1 LEFFPIMA
9 AALELSGI
17 RKSFGEFAALND
29 AQLSAEFGEVHAL
42 LGENG
47 AGKSSLMNVAA
58 GLYSPDAGSIRI
70 AGVERRF
77 SGPREATMWGVGMIH
92 QHFKLVKR
100 FTVVENVLLANP
112 RGAFRSGKKAIEREV
127 REQADMLGFALD
139 PARRVD
145 TLSIAE
151 QQRVE
156 IIKVLVAG
164 AKILILDEPTAV
176 LTEGEAQRMLATVRE
191 IAARGAAVILVTH
204 KLRDVKAFAH
214 RVTIMRAGST
224 IATLDAAG
232 ATGHELTRLMV
243 GSNIVIPSRSSKPAG
258 EPRLIVTRLASDDG
272 QGHAPLT
279 DATFLVRAGEIYGIA
294 GVGGNGQTELAETL
308 VGGRRPKRGTI
319 EIRESGSETPIRVTS
334 ATTRE
339 RRDLG
344 VAAIPADRQTSGLAS
359 SLSIVDNFA
368 IGFVH
373 TGRFGSPVRVDRTA
387 MRCATKSAIVE
398 FDVQGVRSLNQRAAL
413 LSGGNAQKLILA
425 RELSREPSIII
436 AHSPSRGLDVRANA
450 AVSQRL
456 LAAREAGAAVLLIS
470 EDLDE
475 VLGIADRIGVMTRG
489 RIVAE
494 FDAPADRH
502 AVGRA
507 MLDHA

>member
-1 LEFFPIMA
+1 MA
-9 AALELSGI
+9 AVLELSGI

-308 VGGRRPKRGTI
+308 VGGRRPKRG
-319 EIRESGSETPIRVTS
+319 G
-334 ATTRE
+334 
-339 RRDLG
+339 
-344 VAAIPADRQTSGLAS
+344 
-359 SLSIVDNFA
+359 
-368 IGFVH
+368 
-373 TGRFGSPVRVDRTA
+373 
-387 MRCATKSAIVE
+387 
-398 FDVQGVRSLNQRAAL
+398 
-413 LSGGNAQKLILA
+413 
-425 RELSREPSIII
+425 
-436 AHSPSRGLDVRANA
+436 
-450 AVSQRL
+450 
-456 LAAREAGAAVLLIS
+456 
-470 EDLDE
+470 
-475 VLGIADRIGVMTRG
+475 
-489 RIVAE
+489 
-494 FDAPADRH
+494 
-502 AVGRA
+502 
-507 MLDHA
+507 

>member
-1 LEFFPIMA
+1 MA
-9 AALELSGI
+9 AALELNGI
-17 RKSFGEFAALND
+17 RKSFGEFLALHD
-29 AQLSAEFGEVHAL
+29 ARLSAEFGEVHAL

-70 AGVERRF
+70 AGVEHRL
-77 SGPREATMWGVGMIH
+77 SGPREAREQGVGMIH

-100 FTVVENVLLANP
+100 FTAVENVLLANP
-112 RGAFRSGKKAIEREV
+112 RGGFRGGKKAIEREV
-127 REQADMLGFALD
+127 REQAEKLGFALD
-139 PARRVD
+139 PSRRID

-164 AKILILDEPTAV
+164 AKILVLDEPTAV
-176 LTEGEAQRMLATVRE
+176 LAEGETQRLLATVRE
-191 IAARGAAVILVTH
+191 IALRGTAVILVTH

-214 RVTIMRAGST
+214 RVTIMRAGRT
-224 IATLDAAG
+224 VATLDAAN
-232 ATGHELTRLMV
+232 ASAQELTTLMV
-243 GSNIVIPSRSSKPAG
+243 GSNIVNPSRSSKPTGA
-258 EPRLIVTRLASDDG
+258 PRLIVSGLASGDG
-272 QGHAPLT
+272 QGRSPLV
-279 DATFLVRAGEIYGIA
+279 DATFTVRAGEIYGIA
-294 GVGGNGQTELAETL
+294 GVGGNGQTELAESL
-308 VGGRRPKRGTI
+308 VGSRLAAAGRI
-319 EIRESGSETPIRVTS
+319 EIKEPGLDTPISITN

-344 VAAIPADRQTSGLAS
+344 VAAIPADRQTSGLAC
-359 SLSIVDNFA
+359 SLSVVDNFA

-373 TGRFGSPVRVDRTA
+373 DGQFGSLARVDRAA
-387 MRCATKSAIVE
+387 MNRATEMAIAE
-398 FDVQGVRSLNQRAAL
+398 FDVQGVRTLSQRAAL

-425 RELSREPSIII
+425 REFSREPSIIV
-436 AHSPSRGLDVRANA
+436 AHSPSRGLDVRACA

-456 LAAREAGAAVLLIS
+456 LAAREAGAAVVLIS

-475 VLGIADRIGVMTRG
+475 VLGIADRVGVMTRG

-507 MLDHA
+507 MVDHA